1 MQIAAVI
8 LAGGEARRL
17 GGADKA
23 LLHLCGRPLLA
34 HVLDRLRP
42 QIDVIALSAN
52 GDPARFAAFDV
63 PVLADD
69 EIGQGPLAGVLAGLD
84 WAAAQGFDAILTA
97 PVDTP
102 FLPADLVAKLVRASD
117 DAARPSVAIS
127 GERLHPTVA
136 LWPVAQRATL
146 RTALGAGER
155 RLRMPLQGAVQVTFD
170 GPTDPF
176 KNLNTLDDFR
186 AAEAAFCADKS

>member
-23 LLHLCGRPLLA
+23 LLHLGGRPLLA

-84 WAAAQGFDAILTA
+84 WAAAQGFDAILTT

-127 GERLHPTVA
+127 GER
-136 LWPVAQRATL
+136 
-146 RTALGAGER
+146 

-170 GPTDPF
+170 GPNDPF

-186 AAEAAFCADKS
+186 AAEAAFCADQS